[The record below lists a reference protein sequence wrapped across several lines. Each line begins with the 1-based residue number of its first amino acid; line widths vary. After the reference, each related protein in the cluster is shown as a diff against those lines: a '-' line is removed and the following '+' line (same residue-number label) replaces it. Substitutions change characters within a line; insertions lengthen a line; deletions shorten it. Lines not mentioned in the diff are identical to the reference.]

1 MSEELD
7 ILKRRLEREKRA
19 RKEAERV
26 LELKSLELFR
36 ANEELKQVN
45 SHLEEEVELRNKRLV
60 EGERRYRQLVE
71 NVPDIIYKTNPQ
83 GIFTYVNPIA
93 ISKTGYSK
101 SELLTMSFQDLILPE
116 WKETSAS
123 FYAKQLINRE
133 EKSYFEFPIRSKEGE
148 LIWIGQNVQ
157 FQFKDN
163 RLEEAFAIAR
173 DITEAKFARE
183 RLELSEEKYRSIIE
197 NLRLGLLET
206 DPYGTVTKVYPKF
219 TELTGYTAEELIGK
233 DPRPILLD
241 KDEAYD
247 ILNTAEEQRRQGN
260 AGVYENS
267 IKTKDGRTLWVLISA
282 APIKDR
288 EGNVTGTIGVH
299 FDITDRKHIE
309 EALRLAQHDAE
320 NARKAEQLFLANM
333 SHEIRTPLNAVIG
346 MSHLLY
352 DLSPTEQ
359 QLEYLKALQHSA
371 MLLKGIVNDILDISK
386 IEAGRLE
393 YNEEPI
399 VLAEVIES
407 FQKTFELKLQGSK
420 VQMRSSFA
428 PALQEAVLS
437 DQLLLNQVLTN
448 LLSNAEKFTEEGCIE
463 LKAEVLSNTS
473 ESMHVEFH
481 VSDSGIGIAPERLKI
496 IFEKY
501 EQANQT
507 TKMKY
512 GGTGLGLA
520 ISKKIAD
527 FLDGTLEVESIEG
540 SGSTFKLNLK
550 FEKAKEQDKGL
561 ALDKERSRKTLEGSF
576 STILIAE
583 DNAMNRKYVK
593 EIFRNYDL
601 NIDYAHDGRVAVEM
615 CQTKAYDIILMDLQM
630 PEMDGINATINIRH
644 HSNPNKET
652 PIIAL
657 SAYATEEVKNR
668 TQIAGMNGFLAK
680 PFTPKQLKNLLNID
694 TETVHTN
701 SDPAST
707 KTEDEDLDRSLLTD
721 LYGEDADYAFEMF
734 DHFLRSFEN
743 QMEVLN
749 KALVSK
755 DLDEIRRFIHKI
767 KPGFSMVG
775 LPWLQELGSTIETAA
790 ETGNSELALSSGAV
804 FQQKARQGIIL
815 VKREHQ
821 ILQSKLKST

>member
-1 MSEELD
+1 LSDEID
-7 ILKRRLEREKRA
+7 ILRRRLEREKRA

-26 LELKSLELFR
+26 LELKSLELFN
-36 ANEELKQVN
+36 ANEELKKVN
-45 SHLEEEVELRNKRLV
+45 SHLEEEVELRNRRLD

-71 NVPDIIYKTNPQ
+71 NVPDIIYKTDPK

-93 ISKTGYSK
+93 VSKTGYSR
-101 SELLTMSFQDLILPE
+101 SELLSMSFQDLILPE
-116 WKETSAS
+116 WKEVSAS
-123 FYAKQLINRE
+123 FYADQLKRRN
-133 EKSYFEFPIRSKEGE
+133 EKSYFEFPIRSKQGE

-163 RLEEAFAIAR
+163 RLIEAFAIAR
-173 DITEAKFARE
+173 DITESKFARE

-206 DPYGTVTKVYPKF
+206 DPYGIVTKVYPKF

-241 KDEAYD
+241 QKKAYD
-247 ILNTAEEQRRQGN
+247 ILNKAEEQRRQGN

-320 NARKAEQLFLANM
+320 KARKAEQLFLANM

-346 MSHLLY
+346 MSHLLH

-393 YNEEPI
+393 YNEEHI

-420 VQMRSSFA
+420 VDMHSSFD
-428 PALQEAVLS
+428 PALKEAVLG
-437 DQLLLNQVLTN
+437 DQLLLSQVLTN
-448 LLSNAEKFTEEGCIE
+448 LLSNAEKFTEKGTIG
-463 LKAEVLSNTS
+463 LKAAVLSDTEDS
-473 ESMHVEFH
+473 IHVEFL

-520 ISKKIAD
+520 ISKKIVD
-527 FLDGTLEVESIEG
+527 FLDGKLEVESKEG
-540 SGSTFKLNLK
+540 LGSTFKLHLQ
-550 FEKAKEQDKGL
+550 FEKPKESEKRISTEKKHDQNVLK
-561 ALDKERSRKTLEGSF
+561 GSF
-576 STILIAE
+576 SNILVAE
-583 DNAMNRKYVK
+583 DNAMNRKYVQ
-593 EIFRNYDL
+593 EIFRNHHL
-601 NIDYAHDGRVAVEM
+601 NIDYAHNGRVAVEM
-615 CQTKAYDIILMDLQM
+615 CREKAYDIILMDLQM
-630 PEMDGINATINIRH
+630 PEMDGVNATIKIRH

-657 SAYATEEVKNR
+657 SAYATEEVKTR
-668 TQIAGMNGFLAK
+668 TQLAGMNGFLAK
-680 PFTPKQLKNLLNID
+680 PFTPKQLKTLLNID
-694 TETVHTN
+694 IVDDQVSKE
-701 SDPAST
+701 
-707 KTEDEDLDRSLLTD
+707 KTDTQAQEKELDRTLLNE
-721 LYGEDADYAFEMF
+721 LYGDDPDYAFEMF
-734 DHFLRSFEN
+734 DHFLKSFEN
-743 QMEVLN
+743 QMEAFNNALN
-749 KALVSK
+749 SR

-775 LPWLQELGSTIETAA
+775 LPWLQELGSAIESACEA
-790 ETGNSELALSSGAV
+790 GKSEEALTKGV
-804 FQQKARQGIIL
+804 TFQQKARQGIIL
-815 VKREHQ
+815 VKAEHQ